1 MPCPYAH
8 ALGIPGEGVHA
19 PRLLGLARFDT
30 IATLLVAFITS
41 FIIQFKYMDILNTLS
56 NSLFS
61 MIFIYCF
68 VAWFVLGEIL
78 HYLFGTNTAFLKMIG
93 LSPKC

>member
-8 ALGIPGEGVHA
+8 ALGVPGEGVHA
-19 PRLLGLARFDT
+19 PRVLGLARNDM
-30 IATLLVAFITS
+30 IATVIVAVITS
-41 FIIQFKYMDILNTLS
+41 FIIQFKDMDILNTLS
-56 NSLFS
+56 SSLFS

-68 VAWFVLGEIL
+68 VAWFILGEIL